1 VLRFALLASVI
12 VLAAGSAAAQT
23 LPGLTLT
30 ALSITSDRTAAPEGE
45 AFHLRIHVHTK
56 QPGADLSSLV
66 LPDVVNLTILG
77 DEKRTASARDGTD
90 YIETLTVAGV
100 SPGEASV
107 TPAYIDA
114 RDPSR
119 GDKPFRFSSNRLSL
133 RITGSASPGVQPLV
147 STAMHA
153 ARIAVAVVIALIVL
167 LAIGFLIV
175 RTRAFAGKRKA
186 YTTLPRARPVA
197 TPVTVAPVDRRAE
210 VRNAALGLA
219 SNRTRSA
226 ATLVRTA
233 LFALA
238 GARSDET
245 LLALLER
252 VPKEQRALRAA
263 LRAAERAVFIEE
275 SHLQG
280 AIDELLDAVRAVDS
294 I

>member
-1 VLRFALLASVI
+1 MLRIALLASVI
-12 VLAAGSAAAQT
+12 VLAVGRAAAQT
-23 LPGLTLT
+23 LPDLTIT

-45 AFHLRIHVHTK
+45 GFHLRIHVHTK

-66 LPDVVNLTILG
+66 LPDVINLTILG
-77 DEKRTASARDGTD
+77 DEKRTASTGNGTD

-100 SPGEASV
+100 SPGDASV
-107 TPAYIDA
+107 SPAYIDA

-119 GDKPFRFSSNRLSL
+119 AGRPFRFSSNRLQL
-133 RITGSASPGVQPLV
+133 RITGEPNPGFQPLAHA
-147 STAMHA
+147 AMRA
-153 ARIAVAVVIALIVL
+153 ARIVVAIVIVLIVL
-167 LAIGFLIV
+167 AAIGFLVV
-175 RTRAFAGKRKA
+175 RSRALAGKRKA

-197 TPVTVAPVDRRAE
+197 APVTVTPVDRRAE

-219 SNRTRSA
+219 SIRTRSA
-226 ATLVRTA
+226 ATQLRTS

-245 LLALLER
+245 LLVLLER

-263 LRAAERAVFIEE
+263 LRAAERAVFVDE

-280 AIDELLDAVRAVDS
+280 AIDDLLDAVRAVVS
-294 I
+294 A